1 MAQSWEIHL
10 VFRQRCQE
18 LVKSKPELLIFLDL
32 GRKWGRKW
40 VRLKGCRE
48 VVFRGNHFCKKRATL
63 TWEFLYAM
71 NRQSLPMFTKWAF
84 LPCNKH
90 FLKTEKY
97 SCCFFSLKSFSRF
110 ISIVNRK
117 QEVNLTY
124 SLCFFFFEEFIKRSG
139 TCLFSP
145 VFRPAAGAED
155 AGVLFA
161 FLCLLY
167 QNPDEAK
174 SNNNFPLKLNRI

>member
-10 VFRQRCQE
+10 GFRQRCQE

-48 VVFRGNHFCKKRATL
+48 VVFRGHYFCKKRATL
-63 TWEFLYAM
+63 TWEFLSAM
-71 NRQSLPMFTKWAF
+71 DRQRLPTFTKWAF
-84 LPCNKH
+84 LPYNKH

-97 SCCFFSLKSFSRF
+97 SCCCFFSLESFSRF

-124 SLCFFFFEEFIKRSG
+124 SLCIFFFLKSLSKGQVLVFFHPYLGLQQGQRMLVVSLHFFACSIKTWMKPRVTTASHW
-139 TCLFSP
+139 
-145 VFRPAAGAED
+145 
-155 AGVLFA
+155 
-161 FLCLLY
+161 
-167 QNPDEAK
+167 N
-174 SNNNFPLKLNRI
+174 